1 MWFRL
6 LILLLVTFASTA
18 RAQYQAWAV
27 SWLQHAYS
35 AQAGRDYMGITNF
48 VAGSNVSFTITS
60 RNGVPYVTIGVTAA
74 INPNITNIANQYY
87 VLKSGDTMT
96 GQLVI
101 TNGNAFGNIVLWADS
116 VAEISFRLTNGYIG
130 NFTYELNGFN
140 LYDNL
145 LVTGGDVATDGIFYG
160 DGSGLSNVVATT
172 TGLSVTQNVVF
183 WSGSVSNL
191 VAYTNVYQGGLL
203 VASGQSAGPA
213 HGASLI
219 QPGGGYLLQPGG
231 GTILLP

>member
-1 MWFRL
+1 MRLRL

-18 RAQYQAWAV
+18 MGQASYWGNGLIKQGNAQLAQQYFFRA
-27 SWLQHAYS
+27 
-35 AQAGRDYMGITNF
+35 GTN
-48 VAGSNVSFTITS
+48 VTITF
-60 RNGVPYVTIGVTAA
+60 NGQYVF
-74 INPNITNIANQYY
+74 INSSGGGGTNNPSIVTNIGNQYY

-96 GQLVI
+96 GPLVI

-172 TGLSVTQNVVF
+172 TGLSITQNVVF

-191 VAYTNVYQGGLL
+191 AAYTNVFSHGLL
-203 VASGQSAGPA
+203 VASGHAGA
-213 HGASLI
+213 THGPSLLI
-219 QPGGGYLLQPGG
+219 EIGNYLLLENG
-231 GTILLP
+231 GTILKE